1 LIRRIFTIQRAII
14 SLFILISIALFV
26 SNSYSHQQRAELLHV
41 SALKYQLDNGLTVI
55 LKQDHRTPTF
65 SAALYVRTGSATEG
79 EYSGSGITHLIEHT
93 IFKGTSTRDA
103 QQFEKEVKA
112 LGADIGAYT
121 TFDYTAFTMQ
131 GPRDNITPL
140 LGIFYDI
147 ISDPLFDEKELDKEK
162 DVVRREMRMIHD
174 NPQKYLSRQLWQTAY
189 ITHPYRNPV
198 IGYEGIFDNL
208 LSKDLKAYYNRFYI
222 PDNMVLVMVGDIN
235 IQKVKEEIAGTFG
248 KLPRRNFTN
257 LPVFKEPSQLAPRKA
272 QISYATSKSSML
284 LGFHSVSLSDRDL
297 YALDTLAII
306 LGEGNSSLL
315 YHGLHNR
322 QNLVY
327 GINAYNYTPFQ
338 AGMFIIGA
346 TFDPGKE
353 EKVLDEIFK
362 IIESIKK
369 SSPKKREI
377 DKAKNQVIS
386 SYIFSKQTQ
395 ESQASDLGTSQLL
408 TGDMDFST
416 CYVEGIR
423 SVTSNDISYVAGK
436 YLNREKMTN
445 VLLVPRHIKTVD
457 KKPHDTPGPRR
468 EVKKRILR
476 NGTRVLISEDK
487 TLPLVSIRVCFK
499 GGLRTE
505 NKKNNGISNITA
517 QMLLKGTRGRSEEE
531 IFSMIESI
539 GGTISAY
546 SGNNSF
552 GISLD
557 IMSKDIKRGIEV
569 IADILTRPA
578 FPKDKLRILKRDVLA
593 RIDLMDYDIFASTR
607 KNLKEKLFT
616 PSQYAMN
623 LMGSHK
629 SVEKI
634 RRRDII
640 NYYRSHCVGLNAVV
654 SICGDIDG
662 GKVFRLVNSKLK
674 GLKRRRAPAIKKI
687 KLTPLSNRVDIKKSM
702 DKQQAVVM
710 AGFRSAGVDN
720 SDRYPLQILSSIYSG
735 SSGRLYES
743 IRHKEGMAYTLGT
756 FGMTGIG
763 TGSFI
768 FYAATALENIGYVT
782 DEIFVQIDAANK
794 GGITEEEIDSA
805 KKSLIAQYQIG
816 LQSAG
821 AFAFKI
827 ALDELYGLGYNHY
840 LLYPETIGKISR
852 ETVTQISNKY
862 FTLKSCVVSTTVPG
876 IKD

>member
-1 LIRRIFTIQRAII
+1 MM
-14 SLFILISIALFV
+14 ILIAPFITY
-26 SNSYSHQQRAELLHV
+26 SYSRQETGLLHA
-41 SALKYQLDNGLTVI
+41 SALKYRLDNGLTVI

-65 SAALYVRTGSATEG
+65 SAVLYVRTGSATEG
-79 EYSGSGITHLIEHT
+79 EYSGSGITHLIEHM

-112 LGADIGAYT
+112 LGVDTNAYT

-131 GPRDNITPL
+131 GPRDNIAPL

-147 ISDPLFDEKELDKEK
+147 ISDPQFDEKELNKEK
-162 DVVRREMRMIHD
+162 DVVRREMQMIQD

-208 LSKDLKAYYNRFYI
+208 LSKDLKAYYGRFYI

-235 IQKVKEEIAGTFG
+235 IRKIKEEIAETFG
-248 KLPRRNFTN
+248 KLPRRNFTD

-272 QISYATSKSSML
+272 EISYATSKSSML

-315 YHGLHNR
+315 YQDLHNR

-346 TFDPGKE
+346 TFEPGKE
-353 EKVLDEIFK
+353 EKVLAGIFK

-369 SSPKKREI
+369 SSPKKKEL

-416 CYVEGIR
+416 CYVEGIG

-436 YLNREKMTN
+436 YLNKENMTN
-445 VLLVPRHIKTVD
+445 VLLVPHDIKRMD
-457 KKPHDTPGPRR
+457 KKARAAPEARR
-468 EVKKRILR
+468 SVTKKILR
-476 NGTRVLISEDK
+476 NGIRVLITEDK
-487 TLPLVSIRVCFK
+487 TLPLVSVRVCFK

-505 NKKNNGISNITA
+505 NEQNNGISNLTA
-517 QMLLKGTRGRSEEE
+517 RMLLKGTGGRSEEE
-531 IFSMIESI
+531 LFSMVESI

-557 IMSKDIKRGIEV
+557 IMSKDIKKGIEI
-569 IADILTRPA
+569 IADILSRPA

-593 RIDLMDYDIFASTR
+593 QIDLMDYDIFISTR
-607 KNLKEKLFT
+607 QSLKEKLFARS
-616 PSQYAMN
+616 PYAMN
-623 LMGSHK
+623 LVGSHK
-629 SVEKI
+629 SIEKI
-634 RRRDII
+634 SRRDII
-640 NYYRSHCVGLNAVV
+640 NYYRKYCVGPNAVV
-654 SICGDIDG
+654 SICGDING
-662 GKVFRLVNSKLK
+662 GKMFRLANAKLK
-674 GLKRRRAPAIKKI
+674 GLKRRRFPQVKKI
-687 KLTPLSNRVDIKKSM
+687 KLLSLGNRVDIKKNM

-710 AGFRSAGVDN
+710 AGFRSAGVAN

-735 SSGRLYES
+735 SSGRLYKN

-768 FYAATALENIGYVT
+768 FYAATTLKNIGYVT
-782 DEIFVQIDAANK
+782 DEIFAQIDAANK
-794 GGITEEEIDSA
+794 GSITEEEIDSA

-862 FTLKSCVVSTTVPG
+862 FTPKSCVVSTTVPEE
-876 IKD
+876 KEQAYKSTSDKN